1 VSELLG
7 RVLLVDDDEDIQTA
21 GRLALGRHVERV
33 VCCATPDE
41 LLAAVAEHGIDVV
54 VLDMNYRTGD
64 MSGADGLTWLD
75 RIQVQHPEVVVIA
88 ATAYGSVDVAVE
100 AMKRGAIDFV
110 AKPWQNDKLVAI
122 VRAALALRQSRAA
135 SPPSPVEAWPRPAA
149 APDGGA
155 VRLPGPL
162 PDDAKLYRAPVM
174 LALLELVRRAAPTDA
189 NVLLLGENG
198 AGKEVIAREVHRLS
212 SRADRPFVSVD
223 LGSVAEA
230 LFDSELFGHRKGAF
244 TDAREDR
251 LGRFQA
257 ASGGTLFL
265 DEIGNLP
272 LRLQAKLLT
281 VLEQRVVTPVGDHR
295 AVAIDVRVIAAT
307 NLAPAQLADP
317 AVFRVDLLYRLNT
330 VTLTVPAL
338 RDRPEDL
345 EILAE
350 HFARMFAR
358 KYRRD
363 VPGVAG
369 PALRMLRAY
378 PWPGNVRELRHAVE
392 RAVIMSSGGPLC
404 ETDFQLGTIAAA
416 SAAAAPS
423 SDDVLNLEEIEK
435 DAILRALRKHTWNV
449 SHAARE
455 LGLTRASLYRRMVKH
470 GL

>member
-1 VSELLG
+1 VSDLLG

-41 LLAAVAEHGIDVV
+41 IFAAVAEHRIDVV
-54 VLDMNYRTGD
+54 VLDMNYRIGD
-64 MSGADGLTWLD
+64 ISGADGLTWLD
-75 RIQVQHPEVVVIA
+75 RSQAQHPEVVVIA

-100 AMKRGAIDFV
+100 AMKRGAFDFV
-110 AKPWQNDKLVAI
+110 AKPWQNDKLVAT
-122 VRAALALRQSRAA
+122 VRAALALRPSRPT
-135 SPPSPVEAWPRPAA
+135 SPATT
-149 APDGGA
+149 GA
-155 VRLPGPL
+155 LA
-162 PDDAKLYRAPVM
+162 DDARLYRAPAM
-174 LALLELVRRAAPTDA
+174 LELLELVRRAAPTDA

-198 AGKEVIAREVHRLS
+198 AGKEVIAREVHRQS
-212 SRADRPFVSVD
+212 SRADRAFVSVD

-251 LGRFQA
+251 VGRFQA

-330 VTLTVPAL
+330 VTLTVPPL

-345 EILAE
+345 AVLAE
-350 HFARMFAR
+350 HFARVFAR

-369 PALRMLRAY
+369 PALRMLLAY

-392 RAVIMSSGGPLC
+392 RAVIMSSGGPLR
-404 ETDFQLGTIAAA
+404 EADFQLGQLGTITAA
-416 SAAAAPS
+416 SAPAVAP

-435 DAILRALRKHTWNV
+435 DAIVRALRKHTWNV

-455 LGLTRASLYRRMVKH
+455 LGLTRASLYRRMVKY

>member
-1 VSELLG
+1 MASDGSLAG
-7 RVLLVDDDEDIQTA
+7 RVLVVDDDEDIQTA
-21 GRLALGRHVERV
+21 ARLLLGRHVERV
-33 VCCATPDE
+33 VGCATPDSI
-41 LLAAVAEHGIDVV
+41 LPALAEHRIDVV

-64 MSGADGLTWLD
+64 TSGADGLSWLD

-110 AKPWQNDKLVAI
+110 AKPWQNEKLVAT
-122 VRAALALRQSRAA
+122 VRAALAVARSRAA
-135 SPPSPVEAWPRPAA
+135 SPPAA
-149 APDGGA
+149 
-155 VRLPGPL
+155 GP
-162 PDDAKLYRAPVM
+162 PPEDAKLFRAPAM
-174 LALLELVRRAAPTDA
+174 LELLALVRRAAPTDA

-198 AGKEVIAREVHRLS
+198 AGKEVIAREVHRQS
-212 SRADRPFVSVD
+212 SRADRAFVSVD

-251 LGRFQA
+251 AGRFQA
-257 ASGGTLFL
+257 AAGGTLFL

-295 AVAIDVRVIAAT
+295 AVPIDVRVIAAT

-330 VTLTVPAL
+330 VTLTVPPL
-338 RDRPEDL
+338 RARPDDL
-345 EILAE
+345 QVLADY
-350 HFARMFAR
+350 FARLFAR

-363 VPGVAG
+363 VPGVTTTAI
-369 PALRMLRAY
+369 RMLLAY
-378 PWPGNVRELRHAVE
+378 PWPGNVRELRHAIE
-392 RAVIMSSGGPLC
+392 RAVIMSSGGPLR
-404 ETDFQLGTIAAA
+404 EGDFQLGAVATAAGSPGAAA
-416 SAAAAPS
+416 GPDAPEL
-423 SDDVLNLEEIEK
+423 LNLEDIEK
-435 DAILRALRKHTWNV
+435 GAIERALRKHTWNV

-455 LGLTRASLYRRMVKH
+455 LGLTRASLYRRMVKY